1 MKTLFTTFIIAAF
14 LLGSCNNS
22 QAAGRQVIEVSQ
34 ETKLPLEMIGG
45 HLFSQW
51 TINDT
56 IVASVF
62 LETGF
67 PRIVI
72 NESFA
77 EKHLQNLVTMV
88 ENTENTSVASWGRPG
103 ERTRVSYFINDSL
116 IVNGEKIEIN
126 AFVTDF
132 PAIRERDMLFPLY
145 DLGGKIKLNIED
157 GYMQIIRE
165 GEFSTSDFIVFDA
178 NFDSGTR
185 GLYITTTL
193 QVYDALGEKEELS
206 GNFLFDIGA
215 ANAFFLNRNIP
226 ETSTFVAQSERMH
239 LTEGFTPNPA
249 AELAVIMPRRI
260 IIDKIEIFNTFVP
273 AMNMYSPSG
282 RANHFVGVIGNRF
295 LANFIVIF
303 DFINSKV
310 YLKPNSD
317 SVKIIE

>member
-1 MKTLFTTFIIAAF
+1 MKQIFLNFAVFSLFLF
-14 LLGSCNNS
+14 GSCNQTKEAGVITA
-22 QAAGRQVIEVSQ
+22 QAP
-34 ETKLPLEMIGG
+34 KLPLEMIGG

-72 NESFA
+72 SESFA

-88 ENTENTSVASWGRPG
+88 ENTGGTSVASWGRPG

-116 IVNGEKIEIN
+116 IINGEKIEIN
-126 AFVTDF
+126 AFVADF
-132 PAIRERDMLFPLY
+132 PAIREHDMLFPLF
-145 DLGGKIKLNIED
+145 DLGGKIKLNIKD

-165 GEFSTSDFIVFDA
+165 GEFQTSDFIVFDA
-178 NFDSGTR
+178 NFDDRNRGVR
-185 GLYITTTL
+185 GLYIATTL
-193 QVYDALGEKEELS
+193 QIYDEFGEKEELS
-206 GNFLFDIGA
+206 GYFLFDTGA
-215 ANAFFLNRNIP
+215 ANAFFLNRNVS

-249 AELAVIMPRRI
+249 AELAIIQPSRI
-260 IIDKIEIFNTFVP
+260 IIDKIEIFDTFIP
-273 AMNMYSPSG
+273 AMKMFGDN
-282 RANHFVGVIGNRF
+282 ANHFVGVIGNRF

-303 DFINSKV
+303 DFINKRV

-317 SVKIIE
+317 DVKVIE